1 MTVQSDPMSEALRP
15 CLKTVETPAHSM
27 SQPQHTWQ
35 VSTSKQVSYE
45 VVLSSGL
52 LNPSDPTLATAGG
65 PREAPAGRRLV
76 VVDATVHALYSS
88 RIGAYFTRQGV
99 EYETC
104 VVDAHESVKSMDT
117 VFEIVAS
124 MDAFG
129 IPRRREPV
137 IAIGGGV
144 LTDLVGLAA
153 SLYRRSTPYLRVPT
167 TLIGMVDAGI
177 GAKTGVN
184 FRQHKNRL
192 GTYHPSA
199 VTLIDREFLRTL
211 GPRHLRNGLAEIL
224 KMALVKDGTLFEHL
238 EAHGPRVVEER
249 MQSVASADGSSDG
262 GTVAQDMVARAIGS
276 MLEELQPN
284 LWEHELQRL
293 VDFGHSFSPAIEMAA
308 LPELL
313 HGEAVCVD
321 MALSAVLSHRR
332 GLLERRD
339 LVRILGVMDR
349 LELPAWHPVCTPELL
364 RQGLADTVRHRDG
377 RQLLPLPDGI
387 GRARF
392 VDDVSGTE
400 LDAALTMLLEL
411 HGGTAVPATTYGRR
425 GA

>member
-1 MTVQSDPMSEALRP
+1 
-15 CLKTVETPAHSM
+15 M

-45 VVLSSGL
+45 VVLSPGL
-52 LNPSDPTLATAGG
+52 LNPSDPTLATAGD
-65 PREAPAGRRLV
+65 PWEARPGRRLV
-76 VVDATVHALYSS
+76 VVDATVHTLYGA

-129 IPRRREPV
+129 LPRRREPV

-224 KMALVKDGTLFEHL
+224 KMALVKDAKLFEHL
-238 EAHGPRVVEER
+238 EAHGPRVVDER
-249 MQSVASADGSSDG
+249 MQSVGSADGSSDG
-262 GTVAQDMVARAIGS
+262 GTAAEEMVARAIGS
-276 MLEELQPN
+276 MLEELQHN

-321 MALSAVLSHRR
+321 MALSAVISHRR
-332 GLLERRD
+332 GLLDRRD
-339 LVRILGVMDR
+339 LVRILRVMDR

-364 RQGLADTVRHRDG
+364 TQGLADTVRHRDG
-377 RQLLPLPDGI
+377 KQLLPLPDGI

-392 VDDVSGTE
+392 VNDVSSTE
-400 LDAALTMLLEL
+400 LDAALTVLLDL
-411 HGGTAVPATTYGRR
+411 HGGTDAPAMTYGRR